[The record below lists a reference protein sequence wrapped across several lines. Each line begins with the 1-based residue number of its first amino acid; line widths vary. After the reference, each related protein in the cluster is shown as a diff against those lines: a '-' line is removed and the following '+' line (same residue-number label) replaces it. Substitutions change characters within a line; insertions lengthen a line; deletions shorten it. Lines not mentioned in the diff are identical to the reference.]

1 MVLVSKK
8 EIEMLRENKIN
19 EITGDD
25 VLLIVEHK
33 DLLIKWLQHEQR
45 LYQVKLGNL
54 WFVGNSIEAEI
65 SIKCLWTAI
74 ERLSKVEETV
84 RGFYKAEERK
94 KKTPLDTA

>member
-54 WFVGNSIEAEI
+54 
-65 SIKCLWTAI
+65 
-74 ERLSKVEETV
+74 
-84 RGFYKAEERK
+84 
-94 KKTPLDTA
+94 

>member
-1 MVLVSKK
+1 MDEMVIERKK

-33 DLLIKWLQHEQR
+33 DLLIKRLQHEHR

-54 WFVGNSIEAEI
+54 RFVGNSIEAEI
-65 SIKCLWTAI
+65 SIKCL
-74 ERLSKVEETV
+74 
-84 RGFYKAEERK
+84 
-94 KKTPLDTA
+94 